1 MAWRALETRSTAL
14 TQAGA
19 DRVLGERLAL
29 VMALVGLL
37 AILTA
42 GVVAWQARLRERH
55 HSLHL
60 GGVEAGGGGLSGPG
74 PGNPPSGGP

>member
-1 MAWRALETRSTAL
+1 MEWRALETRRAAL

-37 AILTA
+37 ALLTA
-42 GVVAWQARLRERH
+42 GVVGWQGRRRERR

-60 GGVEAGGGGLSGPG
+60 GGGDAGGGGLSGPG